1 VSETALKDSE
11 GAPGLRLNHAITDN
25 RHRFGWINAVIGDP
39 RTYGRVYL
47 GTGGRGIIYGD
58 PEPGAPRP

>member
-1 VSETALKDSE
+1 MMFRASSVPTTP
-11 GAPGLRLNHAITDN
+11 GATWVLINDDQ
-25 RHRFGWINAVIGDP
+25 HRYGWISMIIGDP

-58 PEPGAPRP
+58 PQ